1 MASRVSINILEKTPK
16 QKPLT
21 GLKRSQPNRLWDG
34 TLPKYLHTPDGS
46 RIDKFIS
53 KLYND
58 SGKVEN
64 IAKEDKRVNGIEK
77 VVKHLEMTQT
87 SINRLGTNSFLAKG
101 GSVPILVA
109 AMVLVSKEDLPN
121 SYINLLLFLPVAG
134 FWVLD
139 GYYLWQE
146 RLFRQVYE
154 EIRQQDDTDFKMDLG
169 KHKNKAKCSW
179 GASIFSVTLVIFY
192 LIEAAFVGAIA
203 YFT

>member
-1 MASRVSINILEKTPK
+1 M
-16 QKPLT
+16 
-21 GLKRSQPNRLWDG
+21 
-34 TLPKYLHTPDGS
+34 
-46 RIDKFIS
+46 
-53 KLYND
+53 
-58 SGKVEN
+58 
-64 IAKEDKRVNGIEK
+64 NGIEK

-121 SYINLLLFLPVAG
+121 SYINLFLFLPVVG

-154 EIRQQDDTDFKMDLG
+154 EIRQQEDTDFKMDLG
-169 KHKNKAKCSW
+169 KHKNKPKCSW
-179 GASIFSVTLVIFY
+179 VAAIFSVTLIIFY
-192 LIEAAFVGAIA
+192 LIETAFVGAIA
-203 YFT
+203 YFS